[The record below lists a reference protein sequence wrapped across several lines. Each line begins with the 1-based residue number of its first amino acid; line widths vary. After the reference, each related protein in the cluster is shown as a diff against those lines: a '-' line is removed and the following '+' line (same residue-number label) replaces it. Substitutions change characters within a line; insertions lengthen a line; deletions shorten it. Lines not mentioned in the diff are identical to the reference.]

1 MTKKSLTTKDI
12 LQKEFK
18 KGMRGY
24 DATEVDEFLDLVIR
38 DYESYNKDL
47 TILREENER
56 LLKQVNALT
65 EELVSS
71 QKSSTRCACCW
82 RHQFRHFETYFKLR
96 KTCVR
101 CSFERSRLIHLCKFR
116 ITAVA

>member
-18 KGMRGY
+18 KGMRRY

-71 QKSSTRCACCW
+71 QKAAPAAPAAGVTNFDILKRISNLEKHVFGA
-82 RHQFRHFETYFKLR
+82 
-96 KTCVR
+96 
-101 CSFERSRLIHLCKFR
+101 RLNE
-116 ITAVA
+116 VD